1 MNKRNLTG
9 LRFGRLTVIRET
21 SERAADG
28 GIIWECLC
36 DCGKTCFV
44 CGNKLTR
51 KGHSQKRSCGCLQ
64 EETHHTKTHGESKSV
79 LFHKWTGMKDRC
91 YNSAAKNYKY
101 YGGEGITV
109 CDEWRNSYEAF
120 RDWALSAGYESG
132 LSLDRIDPHGNYCP
146 DNCRWVSL
154 EAQQRNKRSNINV
167 EINGDTKTLAE
178 WARIFNMPYPQV
190 WARIN
195 HGWDPQRALTEP
207 IRSIKP

>member
-1 MNKRNLTG
+1 
-9 LRFGRLTVIRET
+9 
-21 SERAADG
+21 
-28 GIIWECLC
+28 
-36 DCGKTCFV
+36 
-44 CGNKLTR
+44 
-51 KGHSQKRSCGCLQ
+51 
-64 EETHHTKTHGESKSV
+64 
-79 LFHKWTGMKDRC
+79 MKDRC

-109 CDEWRNSYEAF
+109 CDEWRDSYEAF
-120 RDWALSAGYESG
+120 RDWALAAGYESG
-132 LSLDRIDPHGNYCP
+132 LSLDRIDPRGNYCP

-190 WARIN
+190 WARIK
-195 HGWDPQRALTEP
+195 HGWNPQRALTEP

>member
-1 MNKRNLTG
+1 MKRNLTG

-44 CGNKLTR
+44 WGNKLTR

-91 YNSAAKNYKY
+91 YNRRIIHPLRKSEQRSRYKNL
-101 YGGEGITV
+101 GMV
-109 CDEWRNSYEAF
+109 EAPGHL
-120 RDWALSAGYESG
+120 RQL
-132 LSLDRIDPHGNYCP
+132 RRC
-146 DNCRWVSL
+146 
-154 EAQQRNKRSNINV
+154 AQ
-167 EINGDTKTLAE
+167 L
-178 WARIFNMPYPQV
+178 
-190 WARIN
+190 
-195 HGWDPQRALTEP
+195 
-207 IRSIKP
+207 